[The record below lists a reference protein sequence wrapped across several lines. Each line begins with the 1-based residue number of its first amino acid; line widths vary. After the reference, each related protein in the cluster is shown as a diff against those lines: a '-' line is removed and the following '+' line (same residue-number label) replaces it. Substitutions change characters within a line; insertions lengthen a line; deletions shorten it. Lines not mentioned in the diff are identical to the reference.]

1 LRKFTTLVMSVALG
15 GLIAVGGFVPDAEA
29 ARRVGGGKSIGMQRE
44 AAPQRSAPA
53 PTREAAPAQAQQAP
67 AAAPPMQAA
76 PQRPGMGRWLAPLA
90 GLAAGIGLAAL
101 FGEQLGSILAALL
114 VVAAVVF
121 GGVLLMRLLGGRR
134 RPEPA
139 FQSAGAGAG
148 AGGDARVSHEP
159 IRYGGLGQE
168 AVAPPPASQQARDF
182 MPAERPAAAA
192 ALPAGFDLDGFL
204 RQAKKSFVALQG
216 ANDRGDLETLRD
228 LTTDELYAL
237 LQNDL
242 AERGGVAQQVDVVT
256 LDAELLDVVTE
267 DDQYL
272 ASIRF
277 SGLMREEEGGTP
289 TRFEEVWHLRK
300 PVAGGAGWLL
310 AGIQQPA

>member
-1 LRKFTTLVMSVALG
+1 LRKFTTLVMAAVLG

-44 AAPQRSAPA
+44 AAPQRPA
-53 PTREAAPAQAQQAP
+53 PPPAREATPAQAQQAP

-76 PQRPGMGRWLAPLA
+76 PQRPGMGRWLAPIA
-90 GLAAGIGLAAL
+90 GLAAGLGLAAL

-114 VVAAVVF
+114 VAAAVVF
-121 GGVLLMRLLGGRR
+121 GVVLVMRALGGRR
-134 RPEPA
+134 SAAPA
-139 FQSAGAGAG
+139 LQSAGAGAG
-148 AGGDARVSHEP
+148 ADARVSHEP
-159 IRYGGLGQE
+159 IRYSGLGHE
-168 AVAPPPASQQARDF
+168 TVGAPPPQPHDSG
-182 MPAERPAAAA
+182 PGERPATGTS
-192 ALPAGFDLDGFL
+192 LPAGFDLDGFL

-228 LTTDELYAL
+228 LTTDEMYAL
-237 LQNDL
+237 LRTDVG
-242 AERGGVAQQVDVVT
+242 ARGGVAQQVDVVT

-267 DDQYL
+267 DDQYR

-277 SGLMREEEGGTP
+277 SGLMREEEGGAPTP
-289 TRFEEVWHLRK
+289 FEEVWHLQK

-310 AGIQQPA
+310 AGIQQAA